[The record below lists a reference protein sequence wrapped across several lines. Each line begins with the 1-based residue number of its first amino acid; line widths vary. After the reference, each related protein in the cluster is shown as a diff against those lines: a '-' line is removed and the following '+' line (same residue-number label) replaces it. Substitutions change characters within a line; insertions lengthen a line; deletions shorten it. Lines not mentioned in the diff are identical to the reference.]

1 MKPVKPRVEGFV
13 QSYEKI
19 KCKIYKSKDAG
30 RGKEKRKAG
39 NEIWNGIYG
48 GIYGIYHNY
57 IMVFTMVYIK
67 IFLFVCSVFIIQ

>member
-13 QSYEKI
+13 TKLREDKI

-30 RGKEKRKAG
+30 RGKKKRKAG

-57 IMVFTMVYIK
+57 IMVFTI
-67 IFLFVCSVFIIQ
+67 C